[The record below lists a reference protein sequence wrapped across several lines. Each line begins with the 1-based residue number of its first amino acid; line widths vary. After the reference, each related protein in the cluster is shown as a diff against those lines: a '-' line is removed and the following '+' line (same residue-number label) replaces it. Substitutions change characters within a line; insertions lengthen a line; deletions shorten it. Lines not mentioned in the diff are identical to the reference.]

1 MLSQEVCGGK
11 KYVEPITMLHQ
22 QLTQIELTGDLSPG
36 QLYVHLFIPLVT
48 RNPRLQLFKSLV

>member
-36 QLYVHLFIPLVT
+36 QLYIHFIYPT
-48 RNPRLQLFKSLV
+48 GNP